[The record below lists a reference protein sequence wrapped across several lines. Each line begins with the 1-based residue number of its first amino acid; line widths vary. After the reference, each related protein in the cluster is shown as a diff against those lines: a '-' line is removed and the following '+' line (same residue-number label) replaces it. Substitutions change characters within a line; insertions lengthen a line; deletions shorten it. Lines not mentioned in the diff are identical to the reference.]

1 LEKQDIFALCRD
13 IPATAAAGACGIRL
27 SMRGDKYWALCPL
40 HRDTDPSLMFDG
52 EGRWHCFG
60 CGQGGDAVDLYAKV
74 KQVPPLEAAQAL
86 LARVKPAAAAQ
97 LAFVAE
103 DQEEAAP
110 RAGTA
115 ALSKALYAASDG
127 AAQVSARDVARRI
140 AALQPLLGEREG
152 IAFQSVFMRGKKLLR
167 LHRQQAATMPPAP
180 QIDPTHPHPPPP
192 CRRGLAKRA
201 CLRPIPYTQLTP
213 THPHPPPPC
222 RRGLTK
228 QACLRRFPYT
238 QLTPTHPHP
247 LPPCKADA
255 VDVERIA
262 AYMTK

>member
-1 LEKQDIFALCRD
+1 MDKQDIFALCRD

-97 LAFVAE
+97 LAVVAE

-110 RAGTA
+110 RAGRAIPGMPETGAPRSKRHARHRGSAGHGTA
-115 ALSKALYAASDG
+115 
-127 AAQVSARDVARRI
+127 
-140 AALQPLLGEREG
+140 
-152 IAFQSVFMRGKKLLR
+152 
-167 LHRQQAATMPPAP
+167 PPA
-180 QIDPTHPHPPPP
+180 
-192 CRRGLAKRA
+192 
-201 CLRPIPYTQLTP
+201 
-213 THPHPPPPC
+213 
-222 RRGLTK
+222 
-228 QACLRRFPYT
+228 
-238 QLTPTHPHP
+238 
-247 LPPCKADA
+247 
-255 VDVERIA
+255 
-262 AYMTK
+262 